1 MRHVDYLV
9 DLLPTGQSFQKVVI
23 ACYGLT
29 PAGN

>member
-9 DLLPTGQSFQKVVI
+9 DLFPTGQSFQKVVI
-23 ACYGLT
+23 AYCALT